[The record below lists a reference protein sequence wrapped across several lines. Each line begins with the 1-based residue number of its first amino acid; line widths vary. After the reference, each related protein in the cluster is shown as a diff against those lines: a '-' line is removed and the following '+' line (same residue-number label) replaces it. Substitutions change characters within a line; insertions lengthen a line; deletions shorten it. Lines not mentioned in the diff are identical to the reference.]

1 MINNFSA
8 FKIEY
13 SEEVTEDNYFKKNI
27 IFHGKEGCVTFL
39 SYFFYLDMAK
49 QLTSKN
55 EKEVLEG
62 LKAYKWAV
70 QEHLNRIEI

>member
-1 MINNFSA
+1 MINNFSN

-27 IFHGKEGCVTFL
+27 VFHGEEGYVTLL